1 MVTTSSPITALLSQ
15 YEILALV
22 CESLSSADIIHLG
35 ATSREHWQY
44 VASSPTILSG
54 LIAQSTCDGTG
65 ITAQARAFG
74 HWKTDPTNAK
84 VKCRGRDAKQCSD
97 CKAMVCNVFHSIFRL
112 FHEIVA
118 NN

>member
-1 MVTTSSPITALLSQ
+1 MLSPITALLSQ

-54 LIAQSTCDGTG
+54 LIAKSSCDRKG
-65 ITAQARAFG
+65 ITAQAKAFG
-74 HWKTDPTNAK
+74 HWEADPTQAT
-84 VKCRGRDAKQCSD
+84 VKCRGKDAKPCSD
-97 CKAMVCNVFHSIFRL
+97 CGAMVCNVCSHPNLPSYPD
-112 FHEIVA
+112 
-118 NN
+118 